1 MSHQAAW
8 RSSSNIKIKSAD
20 PFRGQQASENLFF
33 PSFSPPLGVGTST
46 HTHTTANSVSHTP
59 SPQCELRQASEDPK
73 KTPSKTGTQLGGLLA
88 TTVTKKEYSGE
99 LGSPNCFKMEAKMK
113 PRGTR
118 TKK

>member
-1 MSHQAAW
+1 MCVQHL
-8 RSSSNIKIKSAD
+8 SAD

-46 HTHTTANSVSHTP
+46 RTHPNRELRQPHTHTHTHP
-59 SPQCELRQASEDPK
+59 NCELRQASEDPK

-99 LGSPNCFKMEAKMK
+99 LGSPNYFKMEAKMK
-113 PRGTR
+113 PRGTGQ
-118 TKK
+118 KSEN